1 MFVLLQILRYENI
14 RNESEKPAYFFL
26 NHLST
31 KVLMVPYFQD
41 PRVFLSAASVPN
53 PNAGPL
59 RIVSLLG
66 PATQSL
72 DHFQGA
78 VCFPWKQI
86 CCLTQYYSHAHIIN
100 YHYSQYLTPHYFKY
114 SFDQQKMV

>member
-1 MFVLLQILRYENI
+1 MFMLLQILWYESI
-14 RNESEKPAYFFL
+14 CNESEKPAYFFL

-53 PNAGPL
+53 LNAGPL
-59 RIVSLLG
+59 RIASLLG

-78 VCFPWKQI
+78 VCSLGNRF
-86 CCLTQYYSHAHIIN
+86 AA
-100 YHYSQYLTPHYFKY
+100 
-114 SFDQQKMV
+114 